1 MSVRDGVSGL
11 RLLMVVWG
19 RMLMMVMFM
28 RLLVVVVFVVVVVV
42 VVILRLR
49 GWWRRMMIRIM
60 CGSTLV
66 ERWLAGRNNVGGC
79 FRTEFAFDKVLDDL
93 GGLVL
98 VLTLGSVG
106 RREWRGLFWPLVSML
121 LLW

>member
-1 MSVRDGVSGL
+1 
-11 RLLMVVWG
+11 MVVLG

-28 RLLVVVVFVVVVVV
+28 RPVVVLWMVLVMVVV
-42 VVILRLR
+42 RLR

-79 FRTEFAFDKVLDDL
+79 FWTEFAFDKILDDL
-93 GGLVL
+93 GDL
-98 VLTLGSVG
+98 VLTLALGRVG
-106 RREWRGLFWPLVSML
+106 RREGRRLCWTSVSVLRPMTVAAIL
-121 LLW
+121 TGCL